1 MDPDRRQAG
10 GRVYFDG
17 YQASADIKASL
28 TPVNTK
34 SGWEG
39 SVSFGQGIMAFSS
52 SLFSGLSSG
61 VFSGLG
67 AQQQQP
73 RPQDRIVSVDLSVL
87 ATPVSPA
94 SPQSSQS
101 LQNSP
106 AIIPPWQLP
115 DHGNDSLNRRINE
128 LRGID
133 SFIDTQ
139 APGVDAVGV
148 GPDARATFIL
158 FDALSKLQTLAQF
171 AAEST
176 TPQAS
181 LADLE
186 AQFQRGLSEVRDFIV
201 SAETENLTLLSGART
216 SAITAPVTLGEDDRS
231 FVGRSVATASRDDPL
246 PGLAGDETFT
256 VSITK
261 SGTTTDIAVDLSQIQ
276 GTVSINAV
284 VDLVNAEIAA
294 IPATD
299 ANGDPLL
306 DANGDPIP
314 KFSSRFEVVSDD
326 NFDHAIEVRAS
337 LFESVRLSS
346 SVPEPSLAVASNLS
360 EITGDTPTTSLLRQF
375 SDAGGA
381 ITALRRTDISAVDT
395 DATTIAELGG
405 EEETDVSALLSEE
418 EETTVDPES
427 SDVASVPAATEAQA
441 VAVDSQGFIYTVGR
455 TAGDFESERNQQA
468 GDGQDVFLRKLD
480 TNGNV
485 VFSRLLGSA
494 SDSNAFSIAVDAEDN
509 VIVAGQTTDNVADG
523 ARLAGA
529 DAFVSKFS
537 PRGEELFTRQLDTVA
552 DTSAA
557 SVTTDANGDIL
568 ITGAARGSISAT
580 VTGSGGNDVL
590 ALRLDGTTGAQ
601 TDAALFGT
609 AGDER
614 GAAVAVASDGNILV
628 ASQEDGRAILRKLD
642 ATDLSNVLFEQDL
655 GDIGAAGDIAGL
667 KVAGGELL
675 IAGSTRNAAFTGGAA
690 SVTNAAAGERDGFL
704 LKLTDQGAS
713 ATAEFLTHIGTAAF
727 ESIDDIAIGGDDI
740 FLGGRTRGD
749 LAGAGR
755 IGSSDGFVARL
766 DLASGAIE
774 EIEQFGRIL
783 GNTTVGGLA
792 VLEESSPVLEALGLP
807 LGALERVEPRDLETQ
822 TTAQTGDFFEISVDG
837 ARARRIEVAEGDDLE
852 DIAAKINRVSFSG
865 EIEAEVILGE
875 LTIRALGDAQ
885 IDLVAGSGERDLLS
899 KLGLEPQR
907 IVGPQG
913 LFDLEDNEKPQRPSR
928 RQEPEIGGAFAF
940 KLDQPLSLANKQA
953 AKFTLEQ
960 ITAAVETSKR
970 AFRSLTPNPLT
981 QQERITGDVPPR
993 LRSQI
998 ANYTDALNRLQAFG
1012 LGGGGFSI

>member
-1 MDPDRRQAG
+1 
-10 GRVYFDG
+10 
-17 YQASADIKASL
+17 
-28 TPVNTK
+28 
-34 SGWEG
+34 
-39 SVSFGQGIMAFSS
+39 MAFTSS
-52 SLFSGLSSG
+52 FFSGLSSG
-61 VFSGLG
+61 LFSSLG

-73 RPQDRIVSVDLSVL
+73 RPQDRIVSVDLSIL
-87 ATPVSPA
+87 ATPVSLA

-101 LQNSP
+101 LRNSP

-115 DHGNDSLNRRINE
+115 DHGNDSLARRINE
-128 LRGID
+128 VRGLD

-148 GPDARATFIL
+148 GADARASFIL

-171 AAEST
+171 AAESS
-176 TPQAS
+176 TPEAS

-186 AQFQRGLSEVRDFIV
+186 AQFQRGLAEVRDFIA
-201 SAETENLTLLSGART
+201 SAETDNLTLLSGAR
-216 SAITAPVTLGEDDRS
+216 SSSIAVPITIGRDDRS
-231 FVGRSVATASRDDPL
+231 FLGRSVATAGRDDPL
-246 PGLAGDETFT
+246 PGLTGNETFT
-256 VSITK
+256 VSIAK

-284 VDLVNAEIAA
+284 VDLINAEIAA

-314 KFSSRFEVVSDD
+314 KFSSQFEVVSDD

-337 LFESVRLSS
+337 LFESVRLNASA
-346 SVPEPSLAVASNLS
+346 PEPSLALAGNLS
-360 EITGDTPTTSLLRQF
+360 EVTGDNPATSLLRQF

-381 ITALRRTDISAVDT
+381 ITALRQTDISAIDT

-405 EEETDVSALLSEE
+405 AEEEDSDVSALLSES
-418 EETTVDPES
+418 EETAVETDS
-427 SDVASVPAATEAQA
+427 SDTEPVPAATEAQA

-455 TAGDFESERNQQA
+455 TSGDFESERNQQT
-468 GDGQDVFLRKLD
+468 GGGQDVFLQKLD

-494 SDSNAFSIAVDAEDN
+494 SDSDAFSIAVDADDN
-509 VIVAGQTTDNVADG
+509 VIVAGQTTDNIADG
-523 ARLAGA
+523 ARLAGT

-537 PRGEELFTRQLDTVA
+537 SQGEELFTRQLDTAA
-552 DTSAA
+552 DTSAV

-568 ITGAARGSISAT
+568 VVGTARGSISAT
-580 VTGSGGNDVL
+580 VSGSGGNDVL

-601 TDAALFGT
+601 TDAALLGS

-614 GAAVAVASDGNILV
+614 GAAVALASDGNILV
-628 ASQEDGRAILRKLD
+628 ASTEDGRAVLRKLD
-642 ATDLSNVLFEQDL
+642 STDLSNVVFEQDL
-655 GDIGAAGDIAGL
+655 GDIGSAGDIAGL
-667 KVAGGELL
+667 KVVGNEIL

-704 LKLTDQGAS
+704 LKLTDQGTS
-713 ATAEFLTHIGTAAF
+713 AAADFLTHVGTAAF
-727 ESIDDIAIGGDDI
+727 ETIEDIAVSGNDVFVAGQ
-740 FLGGRTRGD
+740 TRGD

-755 IGSSDGFVARL
+755 NGPTDGFVARL
-766 DLASGAIE
+766 DLGSGAIE

-792 VLEESSPVLEALGLP
+792 VIEQSSPVLEALGLP

-822 TTAQTGDFFEISVDG
+822 TTARAGDFFEISING
-837 ARARRIEVAEGDDLE
+837 ERARRIEVAAGDDLE
-852 DIAAKINRVSFSG
+852 DLAAKINRVSFTG
-865 EIEAEVILGE
+865 EIEAEVVLGE

-885 IDLVAGSGERDLLS
+885 IDLIGGDGARDLLS

-907 IVGPQG
+907 LVGPRG
-913 LFDLEDNEKPQRPSR
+913 LFDLEDNQRPQRPSR
-928 RQEPEIGGAFAF
+928 PQEPDIGGAFAF
-940 KLDQPLSLANKQA
+940 NLAQPLSLANKQA

-981 QQERITGDVPPR
+981 QQQRITGNVPTR
-993 LRSQI
+993 LQGQI
-998 ANYTDALNRLQAFG
+998 ANYTDALNRLRAFG

>member
-1 MDPDRRQAG
+1 
-10 GRVYFDG
+10 
-17 YQASADIKASL
+17 
-28 TPVNTK
+28 
-34 SGWEG
+34 
-39 SVSFGQGIMAFSS
+39 MAFSS

-61 VFSGLG
+61 LFSGLG

-87 ATPVSPA
+87 ATPVSLT

-115 DHGNDSLNRRINE
+115 DHGNASLNRRINE

-148 GPDARATFIL
+148 GPDARASFIL

-186 AQFQRGLSEVRDFIV
+186 AQFQQGLAEVRDFIA

-216 SAITAPVTLGEDDRS
+216 SAITVPVTLGKDDRS

-246 PGLAGDETFT
+246 PGLNGDETFT

-306 DANGDPIP
+306 DANGDPLP
-314 KFSSRFEVVSDD
+314 KFSSRFEVVSDE
-326 NFDHAIEVRAS
+326 NFDHAIEVQAS
-337 LFESVRLSS
+337 LFESVSLRATTS
-346 SVPEPSLAVASNLS
+346 EPALAVASNLS
-360 EITGDTPTTSLLRQF
+360 EITGDAPTTSLLRQF
-375 SDAGGA
+375 ADAGGA
-381 ITALRRTDISAVDT
+381 ITALRRTDISAIDT
-395 DATTIAELGG
+395 DATTIAALGG
-405 EEETDVSALLSEE
+405 AEETDLTSLLSEDE
-418 EETTVDPES
+418 ATTTAVESDDVET
-427 SDVASVPAATEAQA
+427 VPADTQAQA

-455 TAGDFESERNQQA
+455 TSGDFESERNQQTQ
-468 GDGQDVFLRKLD
+468 GGQDVFLRKLD

-494 SDSNAFSIAVDAEDN
+494 SDSDAFSIAIDGEDN
-509 VIVAGQTTDNVADG
+509 VVIAGQTTGNIAEG
-523 ARLAGA
+523 ARLAGR

-537 PRGEELFTRQLDTVA
+537 SQGEEIFTRQLDTAA
-552 DTSAA
+552 DTAA
-557 SVTTDANGDIL
+557 VSVTTDAGGDIL
-568 ITGAARGSISAT
+568 LAGTARGSISAT
-580 VTGSGGNDVL
+580 LAGNGGNDGLV
-590 ALRLDGTTGAQ
+590 LRLDGTTGAQ

-642 ATDLSNVLFEQDL
+642 AANLSNVLFEQDL
-655 GDIGAAGDIAGL
+655 GDIELSGEIAGL
-667 KVAGGELL
+667 RVAGNDILL
-675 IAGSTRNAAFTGGAA
+675 TGATRNAGFTGGAA
-690 SVTNAAAGERDGFL
+690 SVTNAAAGDRDGFL
-704 LKLTDQGAS
+704 LKLTDQGTS
-713 ATAEFLTHIGTAAF
+713 ATADFLTHIGTESF
-727 ESIDDIAIGGDDI
+727 ERIEDIAVSGDDV
-740 FLGGRTRGD
+740 FLAGQTRGD
-749 LAGAGR
+749 LAGSGR
-755 IGSSDGFVARL
+755 VGSTDGFIARL
-766 DLASGAIE
+766 DLSTGAIE

-792 VLEESSPVLEALGLP
+792 VVEQASPTLEALGLP
-807 LGALERVEPRDLETQ
+807 LGALERVAPRDLETQ

-875 LTIRALGDAQ
+875 LTIRALGEAQ
-885 IDLVAGSGERDLLS
+885 IDLIAGSGERDLLS

-907 IVGPQG
+907 LVGPKG
-913 LFDLEDNEKPQRPSR
+913 LFDLEDNEQPQRPSR
-928 RQEPEIGGAFAF
+928 RQEPKIGGAFAF

-981 QQERITGDVPPR
+981 EQERITGDVPTR
-993 LRSQI
+993 LRGQI
-998 ANYTDALNRLQAFG
+998 ANYTDALNRLQALG